1 MAPRPSA
8 TAPQPPPNLPDLPGM
23 PEALPNY
30 LRTFALWCRNMFQD
44 KLPAHQALPG
54 VMVQAVDAATG
65 AQTPFVYRVGVKVT
79 VTGGVPSAPAVTFTL
94 VPLGSGQ
101 P

>member
-1 MAPRPSA
+1 MAPKPQTA
-8 TAPQPPPNLPDLPGM
+8 APQPPPDLPSM
-23 PEALPNY
+23 PDVSPVMTAY

-54 VMVQAVDAATG
+54 VLFQAAD
-65 AQTPFVYRVGVKVT
+65 
-79 VTGGVPSAPAVTFTL
+79 APAGTTPSVWKLEVLSNGSFRITQ

>member
-8 TAPQPPPNLPDLPGM
+8 APQPPPPDLPSM
-23 PEALPNY
+23 PDVSPVMTNY

-44 KLPAHQALPG
+44 RLPAHQAVPG
-54 VMVQAVDAATG
+54 IMFLAAD
-65 AQTPFVYRVGVKVT
+65 
-79 VTGGVPSAPAVTFTL
+79 APAGTTPSVWKLEVLSNGSFRITQ
-94 VPLGSGQ
+94 VPLGSGS